1 MSFLKKLAGQT
12 AIYGVSSILSR
23 LLNYIILTPYLTRVF
38 LPSEYGVVSEI
49 YTYIAL
55 LLVFFT
61 YRMETGYFRFSTKSE
76 DNVQKTFSTASLS
89 ILISTF
95 FYGSLM
101 LIFSQSIADLLK
113 YPDNANYIVWFTFII
128 AFDALSA
135 IPFARLRLKNQP
147 IRFAAIKTLSI
158 LVNIFFILFFL
169 EGLPWL
175 SLNAWTGLDFLYNP
189 DDRIAYIFI
198 ANFLGS
204 LAAIC
209 CLLPHYFHI
218 EFRLDKALWKEMM
231 VYTLPLTLVGLAAV
245 INQLISLP
253 LLKFLLPYGIEEN
266 QAQVGIYTASMRI
279 AILMSLFIQA
289 FNYAAEPFFF
299 RNAKEANA
307 KEIYAKVGQAF
318 ALVGSLIFLGIMLYL
333 DLIQL
338 LLGKD
343 FREALGVVPILLLA
357 FLFLGLYYNFSI
369 WYKLSDKTKIG
380 AYISIAGALI
390 TLALNFWLIPI
401 IGYYGAAWAALAC
414 YSFMAAAGYFTG
426 QKYYP
431 IAYPIRKMLFYI
443 GLSVLVYYASVQ
455 TLTFVKWDSI
465 FLKLLLNTVF
475 FGVFL
480 GIIYSI
486 EKDKLFKELNS

>member
-38 LPSEYGVVSEI
+38 AQSEYGVVSEV

-55 LLVFFT
+55 LLVLFT
-61 YRMETGYFRFSTKSE
+61 YRMETAYFRFSTKTE
-76 DNVQKTFSTASLS
+76 DKVQKTFSTASLS
-89 ILISTF
+89 ILITTL

-101 LIFSQSIADLLK
+101 LLFAQPIADFLQ
-113 YPDNANYIVWFTFII
+113 YPNNANYIVWFTFII
-128 AFDALSA
+128 MFDALSA

-147 IRFAAIKTLSI
+147 IRFAAIKTLGI

-169 EGLPWL
+169 EIIPRL
-175 SLNAWTGLDFLYNP
+175 SEQGVTVFDFLYSEN
-189 DDRIAYIFI
+189 DRIAYIFI

-204 LAAIC
+204 LVSIL

-218 EFRLDKALWKEMM
+218 KLRFDKALWKKMM
-231 VYTLPLTLVGLAAV
+231 AYTLPLTLVGLAAV

-253 LLKFLLPYGIEEN
+253 LLKFLLPYGLEEN
-266 QAQVGIYTASMRI
+266 QAQVGVYTASMRL

-307 KEIYAKVGQAF
+307 KHIYAQVGHAF
-318 ALVGSLIFLGIMLYL
+318 AIVGSLIFLGIMLYL

-338 LLGKD
+338 ILGKD

-369 WYKLSDKTKIG
+369 WYKLTDKTRIG
-380 AYISIAGALI
+380 AYISLTGAVI
-390 TLALNFWLIPI
+390 TLALNFLLIPR
-401 IGYYGAAWAALAC
+401 IGYYGAAWASLAC
-414 YSFMAAAGYFTG
+414 YAFMAIAGYWTG
-426 QKYYP
+426 QKWYP
-431 IAYPIRKMLFYI
+431 IAYPIRKMVFYI
-443 GLSVLVYYASVQ
+443 GLAVLVYYCSQ
-455 TLTFVKWDSI
+455 WGLTLLEWENLFVKLLWNTG
-465 FLKLLLNTVF
+465 FLL
-475 FGVFL
+475 VFL
-480 GIIYSI
+480 GVVYWRERAVLLKKS
-486 EKDKLFKELNS
+486 